1 MPKSPNVDTPSN
13 EPFDTLE
20 TEVSEHPF
28 TFRGDERVAALV
40 VEAVNLMGGFGEGAE
55 DRYQRQLG
63 VLREQGDEVLRLISD
78 AYSRLTESAY
88 VDRWSLIQ
96 LLADL
101 ESPAATGALKEFLAE
116 EIPEERSRDP
126 HSFSTVAEEVMIR
139 TTAVEALAR
148 VAAGGDPDAID
159 VLHEQVRHPQF
170 SVRRAAVQALV
181 ATGDRRVLERLREE
195 LRETD
200 ELRLL
205 DIKRIDVTEAP
216 QATGGLFLARP
227 GTDERD
233 EPPPHDLTGRQP
245 I

>member
-1 MPKSPNVDTPSN
+1 MPKSSNVDTPSN
-13 EPFDTLE
+13 EPFDTLHI
-20 TEVSEHPF
+20 EVTEHPF
-28 TFRGDERVAALV
+28 TFRGDERLAALV
-40 VEAVNLMGGFGEGAE
+40 VEAVNLMGGFGEDAE
-55 DRYQRQLG
+55 DQYQRHLG
-63 VLREQGDEVLRLISD
+63 VLREQGAEVVPLITD
-78 AYSRLTESAY
+78 AYPRLPDSAY

-101 ESPAATGALKEFLAE
+101 ESPVATGPLKEFLAE
-116 EIPEERSRDP
+116 EIPEESSHDP

-148 VAAGGDPDAID
+148 VAARGDPDAIG

-170 SVRRAAVQALV
+170 SIRRAAVQALV
-181 ATGDRRVLERLREE
+181 DTGDLRVLDRLREE
-195 LRETD
+195 LSETG

-233 EPPPHDLTGRQP
+233 EPPPHNFTGRQP